1 LAGERSEAWQ
11 EVFFYWSPQTVKKI
25 IKKREKKLK
34 TKSDKS
40 QLAGE
45 RSEAWQEVFLYWS
58 PQTVKKI
65 TKKECKNYK
74 QSQIK
79 KLKIKKGILRD
90 IKKKKRIETCIY
102 S

>member
-1 LAGERSEAWQ
+1 MAGERSEAWQ
-11 EVFFYWSPQTVKKI
+11 EVFLYWSPQTVKKI
-25 IKKREKKLK
+25 TKKREKKLK

-65 TKKECKNYK
+65 TKKRE
-74 QSQIK
+74 K
-79 KLKIKKGILRD
+79 KLKTKSDKKV
-90 IKKKKRIETCIY
+90 EN
-102 S
+102 